1 MFQKQLREAN
11 EKLEESDREK
21 LFWQEKVDANEQEHD
36 IQIQQMIQKH
46 QEELDKLRDTKQ
58 NEIKE
63 LQSTHRRDKQFLEE
77 LIK

>member
-36 IQIQQMIQKH
+36 I
-46 QEELDKLRDTKQ
+46 
-58 NEIKE
+58 
-63 LQSTHRRDKQFLEE
+63 
-77 LIK
+77 